1 MGGAIC
7 FCSYQR
13 RPDLF
18 AGIVFVAPMCKISDK
33 LAPPPIVKKVL
44 LWIAGP
50 VGSSCWG
57 SLLPYLPIAPVKNVS
72 KSSVRIESKRHLMT
86 SAPVSYTRKP
96 RLATARE
103 LSNAT
108 EQISRDLP
116 NLDAPFL
123 IIHGKDDRVTD
134 PALSQ
139 ALYEEAKSN
148 DKTLKLYDGTSSMQ
162 CLAVCV
168 YPSMC
173 TNNIFF
179 LLLFCCSG
187 MWHGIT
193 GGESDE
199 NIAIVFKVSHV
210 LSSSKQPQW
219 TDGSRFCRILLLG
232 YPNGVS
238 RDPITAGTTTVSV
251 RNLYK
256 ETEIVIHS
264 KPIQNLE
271 SILVLFM
278 EPRYVLLPCKR
289 HYIVEFAS
297 QTGHQLTQILPILVR
312 YTPAGCDSSVHVGQD
327 LLQFQQRHHQRP

>member
-148 DKTLKLYDGTSSMQ
+148 DKTLKLYDGTSSIQ

-168 YPSMC
+168 WIQACAP
-173 TNNIFF
+173 TTFF
-179 LLLFCCSG
+179 FVALLF
-187 MWHGIT
+187 
-193 GGESDE
+193 
-199 NIAIVFKVSHV
+199 FRHV
-210 LSSSKQPQW
+210 ARHYGWRVGRKHCNRIQGKTCAFFSKQPPW
-219 TDGSRFCRILLLG
+219 TDASRFCRILLRG

-256 ETEIVIHS
+256 ETEIVIQI
-264 KPIQNLE
+264 IQNLE